1 MSTEFKLAF
10 LSFNIVQ
17 ARQAEIDAFST
28 SSSTLSEALVIQI
41 KLLQDEMAK
50 IDRQEEAHRLRQQ
63 LSSFTSSLP
72 FPPLSA
78 EEQLDSCSRPH
89 GRSPER
95 HLAAEE
101 CLAELEMCLKSV
113 KEEQEGRKEGE
124 GMVGGW
130 QEEETMGDLSMA
142 AHDDKDKIH
151 LGK

>member
-1 MSTEFKLAF
+1 M
-10 LSFNIVQ
+10 NIVQ

-28 SSSTLSEALVIQI
+28 SSSSLSEALVIQI

-63 LSSFTSSLP
+63 LGSFT

-124 GMVGGW
+124 GMGGW
-130 QEEETMGDLSMA
+130 QEETMGDLSMA
-142 AHDDKDKIH
+142 AHDHKDKIH